1 MENQTTPSWLQELLD
16 QDEAIAEKRILAMNK
31 LVADRALAVVAV
43 LEGKINEVNVIAEQE
58 VALISS
64 WQESEVVKLQKK
76 IDWLSWN
83 LEGFMKGTGEKTVTL
98 AHGQL
103 KMRMGRDKVE
113 VVDLEKFIPV
123 GKRLGLLRHIP
134 EKEEP
139 DLSAIAAWI
148 KLNRKPPMGV
158 TLTPAQS
165 RFSYKT
171 INQGDAHA
179 TNDSNT
185 EQRESTEVGVS
196 SQPAG
201 QVKAA

>member
-1 MENQTTPSWLQELLD
+1 MENQTPSWLQELLD
-16 QDEAIAEKRILAMNK
+16 ESVAIEEKRALAMNK
-31 LVADRALAVVAV
+31 LVADRALAAVAV
-43 LEGKINEVNVIAEQE
+43 LESKINEVNAIAEQE
-58 VALISS
+58 IALITG
-64 WQESEVVKLQKK
+64 WQESETVKLQKK
-76 IDWLSWN
+76 IDWLAFN
-83 LEGFMKGTGEKTVTL
+83 LEGYMKSTGEKTVTL
-98 AHGQL
+98 PHGQL

-113 VVDLEKFIPV
+113 VVDFDKFLPV

-134 EKEEP
+134 EKDEP

-148 KLNRKPPMGV
+148 KINRKPPIGV

-171 INQGDAHA
+171 ITQGDAHA
-179 TNDSNT
+179 TNDSNA
-185 EQRESTEVGVS
+185 EQRESPEAGVS